1 MGKQTVKYR
10 PSFERFAIYMKRVS
24 MSVCGFASALVSGV
38 AVFGVLQFK
47 SLGRE
52 TNNVPPRFNI
62 QDAPVNREA
71 RTVTSYSPIIKRAA
85 PSVVNIYSTRT
96 VKVRRQPMLPFLE
109 DPMFRQFFGDQFDRQ
124 QSPNLNPNPG
134 RRGPRGNGSGGSSPE
149 GQSLTRKEQSLGSG
163 VIVSPEGYVLTA
175 NHVVEGADP
184 NGVKVSLA
192 AGGKEYTAKIIGTD
206 PQTDVAVLK
215 IDAQNVSAIAIAD
228 SDQLEVGDIVMAIGN
243 PFGVGQTVTMGM
255 VSALGRTSLDIIP
268 GGYEN
273 FIQTDASI
281 NQGNSG
287 GALIDAEGRLVGINT
302 AIFSPSGGNA
312 GIGFAV
318 PVNLA
323 RSVMER
329 LISSGTVTRG
339 YLGLGLQPEITSKI
353 AQQFNLPDQ
362 SGAMVTEVM
371 PDTPA
376 AKAGLQSGDV
386 VRELNGKKITDRDQF
401 RLTVSQMAPGTKV
414 NLKILR
420 SEPGGKP
427 TERNIAVTLAALP
440 GDLTSNH
447 GKRNETNPDADS
459 GEDSLDGVEVTD
471 LDAQTRSQLKIPA
484 NVKGALVSNVEEGS
498 TSAEAGLRQ
507 GDVILEI
514 NRQPVRNADDAV
526 DLSRKAKGELTL
538 LRVWRNGGSSFLTVE
553 NAKK

>member
-1 MGKQTVKYR
+1 
-10 PSFERFAIYMKRVS
+10 MKRISRPVF
-24 MSVCGFASALVSGV
+24 GFVSALLGGL
-38 AVFGVLQFK
+38 AVIGVLQFK

-52 TNNVPPRFNI
+52 TNNVPPHFNL
-62 QDAPVNREA
+62 QEAPINRETRA
-71 RTVTSYSPIIKRAA
+71 VTSYAPVIRRAA

-96 VKVRRQPMLPFLE
+96 IKLRRGPMLPFFD
-109 DPMFRQFFGDQFDRQ
+109 DPMFRQFFGDQFENQ
-124 QSPNLNPNPG
+124 QPNPG
-134 RRGPRGNGSGGSSPE
+134 RGGRRGNGDNSPSG
-149 GQSLTRKEQSLGSG
+149 QTLTRKQQSLGSG
-163 VIVSPEGYVLTA
+163 VIVSPEGYILTA

-192 AGGKEYTAKIIGTD
+192 AGGKEFTAKIIGTD
-206 PQTDVAVLK
+206 PQTDIAVLK
-215 IDAQNVSAIAIAD
+215 IEAQNLSPVAIAD
-228 SDQLEVGDIVMAIGN
+228 SDKLEVGDVVLAIGN

-255 VSALGRTSLDIIP
+255 VSALGRTSLGIIP

-287 GALIDAEGRLVGINT
+287 GGLIDAEGRLVGINT

-323 RSVMER
+323 RGVMER

-339 YLGLGLQPEITSKI
+339 YLGLGLQPEITPEL
-353 AQQFNLPDQ
+353 AQQFNLPDE
-362 SGAMVTEVM
+362 SGAMVTEIM
-371 PDTPA
+371 PNTPA

-386 VRELNGKKITDRDQF
+386 VRELNGKKITDRDQL
-401 RLTVSQMAPGTKV
+401 RLMVSQMAPGTKV

-420 SEPGGKP
+420 SEPGKKP
-427 TERNIAVTLAALP
+427 VERNITATLGALP
-440 GDLTSNH
+440 SDLASN
-447 GKRNETNPDADS
+447 RSS
-459 GEDSLDGVEVTD
+459 GEEPEQNTSSAQDSLDGVEVAD
-471 LDAQTRSQLKIPA
+471 LDAQTRSQIKLPS
-484 NVKGALVSNVEEGS
+484 NLNGALVSNVEPDS
-498 TSAEAGLRQ
+498 TSAEAGLRP

-514 NRQPVRNADDAV
+514 DRLPVRNADEAV
-526 DLSRKAKGELTL
+526 ELSKKAKGERTL
-538 LRVWRNGGSSFLTVE
+538 LRIWRNGGSSFLAIA